1 MADETNQQKHTGG
14 PTRAQPPGGSRGERR
29 DSGSEPC
36 GACPDNAPASFEKR
50 TAAWMGVAYMLM
62 LLFILNFTLFTG
74 GRQLPGTF
82 PLFLAP
88 VSVALAVVM
97 VLWFVMLRKGDEKL
111 PVWLPVATLV
121 VAVAMVVEPGASGS
135 TLASM
140 SADVLNYYFSSQ
152 ETREE
157 IPEENT
163 LIR

>member
-36 GACPDNAPASFEKR
+36 GACPDDAPASFEKR

-88 VSVALAVVM
+88 VSVALAVGVARRM
-97 VLWFVMLRKGDEKL
+97 KNGTAAGGTAGGAAVLAACAAGLLLGRAL
-111 PVWLPVATLV
+111 
-121 VAVAMVVEPGASGS
+121 AVPAL
-135 TLASM
+135 LA
-140 SADVLNYYFSSQ
+140 ALGV
-152 ETREE
+152 
-157 IPEENT
+157 
-163 LIR
+163 